1 MVTEL
6 ILELVSV
13 IISLLLVIGLVC
25 LGKFSISFKKRAINK
40 INTTPTGTNNI

>member
-13 IISLLLVIGLVC
+13 IIALLLVIGLVC
-25 LGKFSISFKKRAINK
+25 LGKYLPRMLQLQE
-40 INTTPTGTNNI
+40 